1 MGLRLGA
8 QGEEISGPSVVIT
21 SHEITR
27 TFHLTLSISLSAG
40 LTIKYV
46 VPGRAVTGG
55 TAEFPLLFLLLIT
68 LTYIN
73 SSANSNS

>member
-21 SHEITR
+21 SHEITQ

-46 VPGRAVTGG
+46 VPGRAGNRRNSQI
-55 TAEFPLLFLLLIT
+55 PLAFSPPDYPHLH
-68 LTYIN
+68 
-73 SSANSNS
+73 